1 MTLLIGVKT
10 SRKLFLGT
18 LSNYLEVI
26 ESLNQPQAL
35 LSCLQ
40 DWSRLSP
47 MGKTG
52 PFYQQ
57 G

>member
-10 SRKLFLGT
+10 SQKLFLGT